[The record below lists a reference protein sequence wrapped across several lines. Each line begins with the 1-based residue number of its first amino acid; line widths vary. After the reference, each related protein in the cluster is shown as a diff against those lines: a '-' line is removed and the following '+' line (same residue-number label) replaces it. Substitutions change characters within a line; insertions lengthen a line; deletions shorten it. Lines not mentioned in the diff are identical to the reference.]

1 MVNYSTSDFKPGLK
15 IIIDNDPCE
24 IIEEDFVKPFNI
36 DPAKV
41 LMMPGLDKRDNYHER
56 TLFCM
61 EMAKKYGYVG
71 LTRLH
76 VSAWDQTTGV

>member
-1 MVNYSTSDFKPGLK
+1 MK
-15 IIIDNDPCE
+15 E
-24 IIEEDFVKPFNI
+24 IEEDFVKPFNI
-36 DPAKV
+36 SPSKV
-41 LMMPGLDKRDNYHER
+41 VMMPGLDKQEDYHER
-56 TLFCM
+56 TRFCM